1 MVCNKSQSVCTQA
14 VVSLAYRIAHGG
26 GPRNAVKDAILGCE
40 RTGRWRNRCVG
51 RLHAAN
57 SDGRAPDKCHN
68 EENRSPPGATPSAGW
83 APWLGP
89 TGKRRLVESGSHFA
103 LDD

>member
-1 MVCNKSQSVCTQA
+1 MPSRTLFWVAREQA
-14 VVSLAYRIAHGG
+14 GG
-26 GPRNAVKDAILGCE
+26 GTDASGDC
-40 RTGRWRNRCVG
+40 T
-51 RLHAAN
+51 AAN

-68 EENRSPPGATPSAGW
+68 EENRSPPGAAPSAGW

>member
-1 MVCNKSQSVCTQA
+1 MPSRALFWVARGQAAGGTDASGDCTR
-14 VVSLAYRIAHGG
+14 RIAMG
-26 GPRNAVKDAILGCE
+26 
-40 RTGRWRNRCVG
+40 
-51 RLHAAN
+51 
-57 SDGRAPDKCHN
+57 APDKCHN
-68 EENRSPPGATPSAGW
+68 EENRSPPGAAPSGGW